1 MIVSIE
7 ELFSELTNLL
17 FIFAMGSTARRTDQ
31 CTSTPFTKDD
41 INFLH
46 LNLDLIRRFGLET
59 TELTI
64 GALLG

>member
-1 MIVSIE
+1 MVSIE

-17 FIFAMGSTARRTDQ
+17 FIFAMGSAARRADQ
-31 CTSTPFTKDD
+31 RTSTPVTKDD

-46 LNLDLIRRFGLET
+46 LNLDFIRRFGLET